1 MKTGQLIS
9 TFLVGTLVGAGAV
22 YALVPRSSGGQ
33 PPVLNPGRVE
43 VLREG
48 NTQPDVAGKA
58 KYANAHYGFSLIYPD
73 ALGVNEIPASED
85 AMTVVF
91 QKPGAEEGFQIF
103 IVPYP
108 DSQISKERIQ
118 KDLRGAPMKN
128 VTEIVLAGNVK
139 AVHFNSQ
146 APVIGESSEVWFIHG
161 GYLFEVTTYANQ
173 DAQLAVILATLQ
185 FTK

>member
-1 MKTGQLIS
+1 MKTGPVLGA
-9 TFLVGTLVGAGAV
+9 FLVGALLGAGIT
-22 YALVPRSSGGQ
+22 YAFFPHSSKGSPEVP
-33 PPVLNPGRVE
+33 NPGRVE
-43 VLREG
+43 ILRAG
-48 NTQPDVAGKA
+48 DTTPDTAGKTR
-58 KYANAHYGFSLIYPD
+58 YANAHYGFSLVYPSTFIM
-73 ALGVNEIPASED
+73 NEVPAGED

-91 QKPGAEEGFQIF
+91 QRPGAEEGFQIF

-108 DSQISKERIQ
+108 ETQISKERIQ

-128 VTEIVLAGNVK
+128 VTQVVLPGNVQ
-139 AVHFNSQ
+139 AVHFGSQ

-173 DAQLAVILATLQ
+173 DAQLATILATLQ